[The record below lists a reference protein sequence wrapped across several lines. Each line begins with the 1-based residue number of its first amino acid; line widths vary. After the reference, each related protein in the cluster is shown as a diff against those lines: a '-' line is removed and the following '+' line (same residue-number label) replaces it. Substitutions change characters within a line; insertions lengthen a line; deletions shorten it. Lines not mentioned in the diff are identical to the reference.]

1 MSSATVRIST
11 DPGAV
16 QPLETG
22 LAGNLNGGVWY
33 TEHQKRQAEV
43 LEARDADLAERLVR
57 EHMLNLHAHVAK
69 PGMDA
74 ESCGEDMVA

>member
-1 MSSATVRIST
+1 M
-11 DPGAV
+11 

-33 TEHQKRQAEV
+33 TEHQKRLIVRQVEV
-43 LEARDADLAERLVR
+43 LEAREADLAERPVR

-69 PGMDA
+69 PRMDA